1 MITNVKLVEINID
14 TATAFSN
21 TQTLKMI
28 ETNTNVY
35 VVTKI
40 INKSLMKS

>member
-1 MITNVKLVEINID
+1 MLKLGELYMKY
-14 TATAFSN
+14 ATVFLN
-21 TQTLKMI
+21 TQILKMI
-28 ETNTNVY
+28 QYNTDVY